1 VNTHP
6 CTTLPD
12 PLVLA
17 VIKLDPVG
25 VAVEWARMGVPVLPC
40 YTVEGGGSCSCGN
53 LSCASPGK
61 HPISKFVPHGVMD
74 ATTDVQSLRQFFA
87 LYPDANIGLAMGHG
101 LVALDLDPRHGADL
115 AQGYGADPTLTERTG
130 SGGHHRIFVADS
142 ASPRSRQLA
151 RGAELKSSGSYI
163 VSAPS
168 RHASGRMYMWE
179 DMSARIAVMP
189 QSWRTPLAPE
199 RARIRLHRGTI
210 PPAIRARAEAVIRN
224 LLRGPYAPTVQLLLD
239 GEWKSLQR
247 YPSHSEADGALI
259 TMATHFA
266 RTPAVL
272 DAVLRLSG
280 LYRPKWDEVHTANG
294 ETYGELVIGNAL
306 AWRNA
311 QSGNRLDALAER
323 LGIASGDAP
332 AVVTDSASS
341 TETNETRTIP
351 PPVPV
356 IYRTPLSRPQLQQ
369 ACLRFIS
376 SAPLEDVMPN
386 GFVRLPVADMA
397 GVCGI
402 AEKTVQRAIN
412 AAAKDELIETY
423 VSTENVD
430 GRCIKTRWIRATGA
444 ALAVMRE
451 VNTKEDFH

>member
-1 VNTHP
+1 MNTHP

-40 YTVEGGGSCSCGN
+40 YTVESNGSCSCGN

-115 AQGYGADPTLTERTG
+115 AEGYGADPTLTERTG
-130 SGGHHRIFVADS
+130 SGGHHRIFVGDS

-179 DMSARIAVMP
+179 DMSVRIAIIP
-189 QSWRTPLAPE
+189 QAWRTPLAPE
-199 RARIRLHRGTI
+199 RAGIRLHRKRTS
-210 PPAIRARAEAVIRN
+210 PAIEDRAKRVIQN
-224 LLRGPYAPTVQLLLD
+224 LLRGPYAPTVQRLLY
-239 GEWKSLQR
+239 GEWESLER

-259 TMATHFA
+259 AMATHFA

-272 DAVLRLSG
+272 DAVLRLSS

-311 QSGNRLDALAER
+311 QSGNRLHALAER
-323 LGIASGDAP
+323 LGMAFGDAP
-332 AVVTDSASS
+332 AVVADSAPSA
-341 TETNETRTIP
+341 ETNGARTTP

-356 IYRTPLSRPQLQQ
+356 FYRTPLSRPQLQH
-369 ACLRFIS
+369 ACLRFIN
-376 SAPLEDVMPN
+376 SAPVRDVMPN
-386 GFVRLPVADMA
+386 GFVRLPMADM
-397 GVCGI
+397 GRVCGV

-423 VSTENVD
+423 VTTENVD
-430 GRCIKTRWIRATGA
+430 GRCIKTRWIRATDAPLELIGE
-444 ALAVMRE
+444 RNE
-451 VNTKEDFH
+451 KEKPE